1 MVFFWDFTFSSPIR
15 LYLLSSL
22 CEKLQ
27 CPQVRGEQRH
37 GDILVYSTLPFE
49 QWAGASSLGIAW
61 ELVRNEDSWALPQTY
76 EI

>member
-1 MVFFWDFTFSSPIR
+1 M
-15 LYLLSSL
+15 
-22 CEKLQ
+22 
-27 CPQVRGEQRH
+27 RGEQRH